1 MLQVNHL
8 HKARKLSKEQI
19 KEDIKKPSLHL
30 KANSE
35 QRHLQGG
42 HQEKGMKKKIMVTA
56 THVVNMVKNIWIA
69 DVMQGKRMEGFI
81 TP

>member
-35 QRHLQGG
+35 ERQLQGG
-42 HQEKGMKKKIMVTA
+42 HQRKGMKMFFMVTA
-56 THVVNMVKNIWIA
+56 THVVNIVTKLWIEDIMKGNI
-69 DVMQGKRMEGFI
+69 MKGFT